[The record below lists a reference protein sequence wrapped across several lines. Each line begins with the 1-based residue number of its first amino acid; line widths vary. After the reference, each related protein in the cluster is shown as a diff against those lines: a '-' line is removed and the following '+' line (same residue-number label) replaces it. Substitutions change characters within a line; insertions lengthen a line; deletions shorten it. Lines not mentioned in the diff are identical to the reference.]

1 MKIRTEIN
9 QQKNVRI
16 HIVSGKF
23 DIHVLYKTLAE
34 MYGKFKFSSD
44 MNVLWDFRS
53 SEDIASV
60 SLSELNK
67 IISLVGRTWGTKG
80 QSKAALVVSKRVD
93 FGLARLYEQSVES
106 QSKSKIKVYTDIKKA
121 IKWID
126 QNSL

>member
-23 DIHVLYKTLAE
+23 DVNILYRTLDE

-44 MNVLWDFRS
+44 MNVLWDLRS
-53 SEDIASV
+53 TEDIASV
-60 SLSELNK
+60 SLSELDK
-67 IISLVGRTWGTKG
+67 IISLVGQTWGTKG
-80 QSKAALVVSKRVD
+80 RSKAALVVSKRID

-106 QSKSKIKVYTDIKKA
+106 QSKSKIKVDTDIKKA